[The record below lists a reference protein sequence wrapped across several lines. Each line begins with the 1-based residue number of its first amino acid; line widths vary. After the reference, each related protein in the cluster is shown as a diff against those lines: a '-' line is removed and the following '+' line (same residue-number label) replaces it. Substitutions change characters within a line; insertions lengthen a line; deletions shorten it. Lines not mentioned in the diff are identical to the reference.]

1 MKRHASLAPLSRD
14 HHTALIL
21 AQLLKKDA
29 PLYKGLPDTTVGKLN
44 YAKTYF
50 DADLKGHFIKEEKI
64 FDVVKEINADLKLMV
79 AGLLAEHKLLAKLF
93 LSLTESDE
101 AAMDM
106 DHLGKLLSSH
116 IRKEERELFPLI
128 QESCNES
135 QLASLAKLME
145 E

>member
-29 PLYKGLPDTTVGKLN
+29 PLYKGLPDTTEGKLN
-44 YAKTYF
+44 YAKAYF
-50 DADLKGHFIKEEKI
+50 KADLKEHFKKEEKI
-64 FDVVKEINADLKLMV
+64 FDVVKEFNADLKLMV
-79 AGLLAEHKLLAKLF
+79 AALLEEHTLLAKLF
-93 LSLTESDE
+93 LSLTESEE
-101 AAMDM
+101 AVMEM
-106 DHLGKLLSSH
+106 DHLANVLSSH

-135 QLASLAKLME
+135 QLAILAQLIDE
-145 E
+145 